1 MATEVATLKI
11 ATVRE
16 FRDRATGFLRSTDP
30 ILITRRGRLAGIF
43 FPQPESSLPIEMK
56 KEIFPILSAE
66 ITRQLRQSGTTEDE
80 ILADFGEWRT
90 RKREARRR
98 R

>member
-1 MATEVATLKI
+1 VATLKI

-16 FRDRATGFLRSTDP
+16 FRDQASGLLRSGDP

-43 FPQPESSLPIEMK
+43 FPQPESSLPIELK
-56 KEIFPILSAE
+56 REIFPILSAE
-66 ITRQLRQSGTTEDE
+66 IGRRIRKEGLAEDE
-80 ILADFGEWRT
+80 VEADFDAWRK